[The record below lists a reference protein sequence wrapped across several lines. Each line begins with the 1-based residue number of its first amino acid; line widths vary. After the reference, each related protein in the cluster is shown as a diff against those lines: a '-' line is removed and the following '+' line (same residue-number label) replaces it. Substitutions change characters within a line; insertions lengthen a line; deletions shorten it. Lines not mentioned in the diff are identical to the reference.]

1 MAGADSQSCGCLVC
15 CLSGFAEAL
24 RQERRTARSTSVRFR
39 FFLLLLVGSG
49 FVVLRFLGGSCVFL
63 LLLLL
68 RVRLFLLLVLRM
80 LFLRLLIGVLGSGS
94 GASTVV
100 AEMGNGASVHIRIGL
115 LRLLIDRREKVGS
128 ATRAARTACLFSFV
142 ELALGTT
149 ARRFGAF
156 VCFATH
162 DEERGD
168 GAVDLSWKE

>member
-1 MAGADSQSCGCLVC
+1 M
-15 CLSGFAEAL
+15 
-24 RQERRTARSTSVRFR
+24 RFR

-100 AEMGNGASVHIRIGL
+100 AEMGNDASVRTRIGL
-115 LRLLIDRREKVGS
+115 LWLLVDR
-128 ATRAARTACLFSFV
+128 
-142 ELALGTT
+142 
-149 ARRFGAF
+149 
-156 VCFATH
+156 
-162 DEERGD
+162 
-168 GAVDLSWKE
+168 